1 MGSSATPFLL
11 AARPLLFLYGD
22 SITQLGSKVFQ
33 FFSFRP
39 CTNLACAQAQIHET
53 CEQNRITCIICV
65 YFYAALD
72 DVI

>member
-33 FFSFRP
+33 FPSVYKPR
-39 CTNLACAQAQIHET
+39 LCAGT
-53 CEQNRITCIICV
+53 DSRNM
-65 YFYAALD
+65 
-72 DVI
+72 